1 MTDRWLVNE
10 ISKDFSM
17 KLEMTKIVVMFHD

>member
-10 ISKDFSM
+10 ILKDFSM